1 MNILPFLFSFLIIMA
16 LAFNYA
22 SDRKQST
29 FLYYLATHK
38 FFKSI
43 HETHSHSAKTAYAR
57 LPKSHKQKLRN
68 DIKEEEEEEPA
79 QSRSSTYF
87 RKDKCCYEEQKLDLT
102 SFDASKIS
110 AQDVQYKIAVRLIKA
125 LYKHAPFYQE
135 GLENQVVNALLKREK
150 KPLSELFQD
159 DPTLYKVLKGT
170 STYEIGTDKGYPALT
185 DYCSFTAT
193 NKQLSYRDL
202 SKPVLEALVGPSLM
216 QIIEKEETVKNKPL
230 LSKDFQDLLTK
241 HIMDVEERAYLQKIF
256 HFKHIKKRKQTA
268 CVDDN
273 NQMILRN

>member
-29 FLYYLATHK
+29 FLYSLATHK

-43 HETHSHSAKTAYAR
+43 HETYSHSAKTAYAR
-57 LPKSHKQKLRN
+57 LPKARKEELRN
-68 DIKEEEEEEPA
+68 DIKEEEEPV

-102 SFDASKIS
+102 SFHAPEIS
-110 AQDVQYKIAVRLIKA
+110 AEDVQYKIAVRLIKA
-125 LYKHAPFYQE
+125 LYEHAPFYQE
-135 GLENQVVNALLKREK
+135 GLEDQVVNALLRREK

-159 DPTLYKVLKGT
+159 DPILYKVLKGT
-170 STYEIGTDKGYPALT
+170 STYETGTDKGYPALT

-202 SKPVLEALVGPSLM
+202 SKPVLEALVGSSLM
-216 QIIEKEETVKNKPL
+216 QIIEKEETVKNTPL
-230 LSKDFQDLLTK
+230 RKKDFEDLLTK

-256 HFKHIKKRKQTA
+256 HFKHMKKGKQTA
-268 CVDDN
+268 CVDDK